1 MPARA
6 KASGTRTHNPP
17 AASNYLTTTPS
28 PPQALPGQCRFQPLD
43 ASKVGLAVGT
53 SPRRKGGETI
63 RHQARPGSLP
73 AQLRA
78 RTPNTPPKSLPKAFS
93 AIRPTAPFRQ
103 NCPTSRLAV
112 VPGACILK
120 HFCREPSGAPA
131 CGAERWLA
139 GSGGCGRSRR
149 RRRRPR
155 GRRERRPEGPK
166 LTPDEQQGRRPRR
179 PEGPSGLRT
188 KLAAPRA
195 CQPVRASRPVRNG
208 GSRQKCFRMQAPGT
222 TANRLVGQLYWGCGP
237 NC

>member
-1 MPARA
+1 MRGARF
-6 KASGTRTHNPP
+6 THIVTVRPCP
-17 AASNYLTTTPS
+17 CIATCP

-166 LTPDEQQGRRPRR
+166 LTPDEQQGRRQRR
-179 PEGPSGLRT
+179 PEGP
-188 KLAAPRA
+188 KLTPDEAGRHQSLP
-195 CQPVRASRPVRNG
+195 ASA
-208 GSRQKCFRMQAPGT
+208 SEQAG
-222 TANRLVGQLYWGCGP
+222 AERRLSAKVL
-237 NC
+237 